1 MKIVAILDRSAGN
14 DSVGDMW
21 KETAVFDESVTAREI
36 LEWASKRLNRGI
48 KPEEFRANLRLSV
61 AQEPTNDPA

>member
-36 LEWASKRLNRGI
+36 LEWASKRLHRDM

-61 AQEPTNDPA
+61 AQEPTK

>member
-36 LEWASKRLNRGI
+36 LEWASERIYIGM

-61 AQEPTNDPA
+61 AQEPTK

>member
-36 LEWASKRLNRGI
+36 LEWASKRLSIGME
-48 KPEEFRANLRLSV
+48 PEEFRANLRLSV
-61 AQEPTNDPA
+61 AQEPTK